1 MKNRFISKRLG
12 VFCMITSCFITSANA
27 LVKEVELP
35 LFSYHIDNSKT
46 FKAAPNKLDSNA
58 VFVANP
64 GLLLGLDLR
73 KDTKTGGFSF
83 LAKGGFFQDCANKTL
98 FALGGGGRYRYF
110 VSNKI
115 SLDANGYLMA
125 ANAVSSF
132 GNSKCYYDP
141 STGGFTNCQTD
152 SSGIKRSTA
161 ILPLLNLGINYHL
174 KSNKSLGFTVSY
186 VPQNTTVAATS
197 GTDILFFT
205 VNMGL

>member
-12 VFCMITSCFITSANA
+12 VFCIVTSCLITNANA

-35 LFSYHIDNSKT
+35 LFSYHIDNNATYKL
-46 FKAAPNKLDSNA
+46 APNKLDSNA

-64 GLLLGLDLR
+64 GLLLGLDSR
-73 KDTKTGGFSF
+73 KDTKTDGFSF

-110 VSNKI
+110 LSKNI

-125 ANAVSSF
+125 ANAVTSF
-132 GNSKCYYDP
+132 GDGKCYYDP
-141 STGGFTNCQTD
+141 STGDFTNCQIN
-152 SSGIKRSTA
+152 SSGLKRSTVV
-161 ILPLLNLGINYHL
+161 LPLLNLGINYHL

-186 VPQNTTVAATS
+186 VPQNITVAATS